1 MRSKNPHRLRYVEEV
16 VSRGV
21 SHLYYR
27 REGRRH
33 PLPGPEGSAAFLSAY
48 DAVHS
53 GVDRSRALSG
63 ATVHEAITGYL
74 ASADYHS
81 LAPASRRQYRW
92 SLDYFRERAGAVHMV
107 DVNDGWVADLRDAMK
122 ADPIRWNGIRSRM
135 SDVFVRWRRAS
146 GEQTLQNPWREVRR
160 LHVGDSDQNRPW
172 PDDVLAPV
180 LTAATPEFRALIVTL
195 LLTSQRL
202 ADTCRMPPDA
212 YAASART
219 LTFTQG
225 KTGQRMVIH
234 VPSFLSATF
243 ETMAGRRT
251 DRLLVT
257 PRGQAWLPGNA
268 QETLATLRG
277 TLDTGRYTLHGLRAT
292 GPVALV
298 GLGFSPEEIIRLT
311 GHTDVAGLRPYLR
324 GVDKHAMAVPLQDAL
339 DERFAKVLAAASDG
353 GNARK
358 FSGLTGRA
366 AAKAGKVGR
375 SSRPAAHE
383 EGPDPTA
390 NGLPTANRK
399 AG

>member
-1 MRSKNPHRLRYVEEV
+1 
-16 VSRGV
+16 
-21 SHLYYR
+21 
-27 REGRRH
+27 
-33 PLPGPEGSAAFLSAY
+33 
-48 DAVHS
+48 
-53 GVDRSRALSG
+53 
-63 ATVHEAITGYL
+63 
-74 ASADYHS
+74 
-81 LAPASRRQYRW
+81 
-92 SLDYFRERAGAVHMV
+92 LDYFRERAGAVHMV
-107 DVNDGWVADLRDAMK
+107 DMNDAWVADLRDAMK

-160 LHVGDSDQNRPW
+160 LRVGDSDQNRPW
-172 PDDVLAPV
+172 PDDVLATV
-180 LTAATPEFRALIVTL
+180 LTAATLEFRALIVTL

-219 LTFTQG
+219 LKFTQG

-243 ETMAGRRT
+243 DTMAGRRP

-268 QETLATLRG
+268 QETLATLRA

-324 GVDKHAMAVPLQDAL
+324 GVDKHAMTVPLQEAL
-339 DERFAKVLAAASDG
+339 DSRFAKVLGAASDS
-353 GNARK
+353 GNSRK

-375 SSRPAAHE
+375 SSRPTAHE
-383 EGPDPTA
+383 EGPNSTA
-390 NGLPTANRK
+390 NELPTANKK